1 MFNIIPLVLILI
13 SLAVIISIIIR
24 KFPVLANLNI
34 DSIQAEREAKFKEQI
49 IGNRLKRNFFR
60 YYNQVMRFARPVG
73 AKISEL
79 LKWGYDKLIEF
90 KDNYNKEE
98 AAVVDADETVK
109 KLFVET
115 EDLLKKEDFETAEKK
130 LIEIIGLDSKNVE
143 AFRELG
149 QVYFNR
155 KDYNEAKQTWEH
167 ALKLTEKEAESL
179 EQETDK
185 QAEKERNS
193 SLLSEFYYDLAQVG
207 LKIEN
212 LSMALANIRK
222 ALSICPN
229 SPRYLDMKLEISIIK
244 KDKPTAERTLI
255 KLKKVNPDNKKIEE
269 LEKVVSSLQ

>member
-130 LIEIIGLDSKNVE
+130 LIEIIVCFWIFNESFSEVNVISFNKLLNE
-143 AFRELG
+143 KVFKPRCARVG
-149 QVYFNR
+149 QL
-155 KDYNEAKQTWEH
+155 A
-167 ALKLTEKEAESL
+167 
-179 EQETDK
+179 
-185 QAEKERNS
+185 
-193 SLLSEFYYDLAQVG
+193 SEF
-207 LKIEN
+207 
-212 LSMALANIRK
+212 S
-222 ALSICPN
+222 
-229 SPRYLDMKLEISIIK
+229 
-244 KDKPTAERTLI
+244 
-255 KLKKVNPDNKKIEE
+255 
-269 LEKVVSSLQ
+269 